1 MKLNGKPFDISVLQ
15 IYAQISDTI
24 EEETEE
30 FYVKLDQAMAY
41 CKFQEVIIAE
51 GDFNAKVESERSGE
65 VVGPHGLGETNER
78 EMDRLK

>member
-41 CKFQEVIIAE
+41 CKSQEVVIAE
-51 GDFNAKVESERSGE
+51 G
-65 VVGPHGLGETNER
+65 
-78 EMDRLK
+78 